1 MCKKNL
7 LNKIK
12 ILDKQI
18 YKISTDKKSV
28 KINTQEYEKKLK
40 KYFLHKDI
48 VFDVTLLGIGNDGH
62 IASLFKNNIYYD
74 HLFRIAVTNKKISLS
89 LRKRLKVKTKFQGV
103 FVSYQRPNWKL
114 KHLQYNKILTFLKNV
129 DSQSQEIILTKNN
142 LILEGATTNILYV
155 INKTIYI
162 PKNGYYSG
170 ITLRFFLKHSKRKII
185 KKNITKVQLKAC
197 DEIILVGS
205 GRGAVSLDTI
215 PQIHWHKNSN
225 IVFNEFHKMY
235 KSYISKQIATK

>member
-1 MCKKNL
+1 MK
-7 LNKIK
+7 
-12 ILDKQI
+12 
-18 YKISTDKKSV
+18 
-28 KINTQEYEKKLK
+28 
-40 KYFLHKDI
+40 
-48 VFDVTLLGIGNDGH
+48 
-62 IASLFKNNIYYD
+62 
-74 HLFRIAVTNKKISLS
+74 
-89 LRKRLKVKTKFQGV
+89 GV

-114 KHLQYNKILTFLKNV
+114 KNLQYNKILTFLKNV
-129 DSQSQEIILTKNN
+129 DSQSQEIILTKND

-155 INKTIYI
+155 VNKTIYI

-205 GRGAVSLDTI
+205 GRGVVNLDII

-225 IVFNEFHKMY
+225 SIFNEFNKMY